1 MFTNTKC
8 ECGHQNYKGTVL
20 CEACGKPLLEDDGT
34 EPLEMRYDGVARRSQ
49 RENKSWVDQ
58 IWSFFSSVK
67 IAVYVIFI
75 TLCLSMLGTI
85 YPQESTFVNMDPGV
99 YYEEEYGFSG
109 KVYYI
114 LGLSH
119 TYASWWF
126 RGLLV
131 MIGTSLV
138 ICSID
143 RVMPLYRAL
152 SKQKIRKHSSFIS
165 RQKVAYTGKLPAEL
179 NTAEKKQGW
188 IEQFSG
194 LLKKKRYRV
203 HIEESA
209 LLAEKNRFSR
219 WGPYINHIGLII
231 FLLAVLMRFI
241 PGWHMDQYLSI
252 MEGDTVEVPGTHFY
266 IKNEEFIL
274 EYYSQ
279 EELSKQFREEG
290 RILVKRYETK
300 AVLFECT
307 ENCSIPGIE
316 PTLQEVKKHDI
327 IVNEPLKHAGLL
339 AYQIDYD
346 LTPQIRS
353 VHVTLKEKESGQ
365 AFGKFL
371 LNMQDPTAH
380 YEVGPYQVEIINYYP
395 DYGYKDDGTPT
406 SVSARPNAPAFIF
419 LIKGPKLSPEGEVHM
434 YFPKPED
441 KVRFQQDQINTAAGS
456 PFQIS
461 AESMEDV
468 DVAIYTTFLNL
479 RVDRAM
485 PFIWVGASISM
496 IGLIMGFYWQH
507 RRIWLKIDENQLL
520 LGAHTNKN
528 WYGIRNEVAG
538 ALTKTGIHVDP
549 KTLENEVKSS

>member
-1 MFTNTKC
+1 VFTNTKC
-8 ECGHQNYKGTVL
+8 ECGHQNYTGTVL
-20 CEACGKPLLEDDGT
+20 CESCGKPLVEEDGT

-49 RENKSWVDQ
+49 RENKSWIDK

-67 IAVYVIFI
+67 IAVYIIFI

-85 YPQESTFVNMDPGV
+85 YPQESAFINMDPRV
-99 YYEEEYGFSG
+99 YYEEEYGLSG
-109 KVYYI
+109 KIYYL

-119 TYASWWF
+119 TYESWWF

-143 RVMPLYRAL
+143 RVLPLYRAL
-152 SKQKIRKHSSFIS
+152 SKQKIRKHTSFIR
-165 RQKVAYTGKLPAEL
+165 RQKVVYSGDLPKEV
-179 NTAEKKQGW
+179 NNDEKMLGW

-203 HIEESA
+203 HTEGSA
-209 LLAEKNRFSR
+209 LMAEKNRFSR

-241 PGWHMDQYLSI
+241 PGWHMDQHLSI
-252 MEGDTVEVPGTHFY
+252 VEGETVEVPGTHY
-266 IKNEEFIL
+266 YLKNEEFIL
-274 EYYSQ
+274 EYYSP

-290 RILVKRYETK
+290 RVLVKRYETR
-300 AVLFECT
+300 AVLYECI
-307 ENCSIPGIE
+307 ENCNIPGME
-316 PTLQEVKKHDI
+316 PKLEEVKRHDI
-327 IVNEPLKHAGLL
+327 IVNQPLKHEGLL

-353 VHVTLKEKESGQ
+353 VNVTLKNKENGQ

-371 LNMQDPTAH
+371 LHMNNPQEH
-380 YEVGPYQVEIINYYP
+380 YEVGSYQVNIINYYP
-395 DYGYKDDGTPT
+395 DYGYKEDGTPT
-406 SVSARPNAPAFIF
+406 SLSPRPNAPAFVF
-419 LIKGPKLSPEGEVHM
+419 LIKGPELPPEGEVHM
-434 YFPKPED
+434 YFPKPGD
-441 KVRFQQDQINTAAGS
+441 KVRFQQDRINAAAGS
-456 PFQIS
+456 PFELS

-468 DVAIYTTFLNL
+468 DVAVYTTFLNL
-479 RVDRAM
+479 RIDRAM
-485 PFIWVGASISM
+485 PFIWIGAAISM

-507 RRIWLKIDENQLL
+507 RRIWLKIDEGRLL

-528 WYGIRNEVAG
+528 WYGIRNEVAD
-538 ALTKTGIHVDP
+538 ALTKLDIHVDP
-549 KTLENEVKSS
+549 KTLENEVKSK